1 MLYETVGVQ
10 ISNIKNKG
18 NERTTTWT
26 SEMRAARIIAWV
38 HENPILFSI
47 YRGRIYCIKNKQITQ
62 TFEENEL
69 EPITILKN
77 YLGVSSCH
85 NTLSSPWYIIDAHG
99 HKWAINGS
107 PIWTLKHSW
116 KTLMRTNLTSPIPL
130 WDKWKNQERQFGED
144 KQFGKALDTI
154 FWGGLQKEHF
164 WLKKNSQLQYAY
176 QSAEHFKSECQCRK
190 IETSTSLQ
198 TRHFQM

>member
-1 MLYETVGVQ
+1 
-10 ISNIKNKG
+10 
-18 NERTTTWT
+18 
-26 SEMRAARIIAWV
+26 
-38 HENPILFSI
+38 LFSI
-47 YRGRIYCIKNKQITQ
+47 YRGRIYCQNNQANHTNIWRKWV
-62 TFEENEL
+62 
-69 EPITILKN
+69 TILKN

-116 KTLMRTNLTSPIPL
+116 KTLMRTNRTSPIPL

-164 WLKKNSQLQYAY
+164 WVKKKFSTTICLPI
-176 QSAEHFKSECQCRK
+176 CR
-190 IETSTSLQ
+190 T
-198 TRHFQM
+198 FQEWVSMSKHRDIDITAD